1 MATQT
6 QTVLETPVSA
16 LTPAASNKDLLIRTQ
31 QVTPAQESTSSVA
44 ESSGSDSDSNNRN
57 ASLLQKVAVTF
68 QLSGINFAAS
78 ATNGLIVIG
87 LPRIT
92 SDLSLPESL
101 AFWPHSVSSL
111 ATAST
116 LLLAGSIADIIGPR
130 SIDLLGTLA
139 MGALLI
145 GCGFVRT
152 GEELVALRAVH
163 GITLAMHLSSSV
175 SLVTKILPRGRPRN
189 VAFSCLGLSQ
199 PLGFSVG
206 LVLGGVFVD
215 TIGWRAGWYIYGG
228 LTLLLAALGI
238 FTLPK
243 EKYSRTWAETFKD
256 AREKVDWVG
265 ALLSSAFMALLS
277 YFLA

>member
-1 MATQT
+1 MLAVLKPRSEVPLTSNNVQFSSSSQLSPTPQT
-6 QTVLETPVSA
+6 SDSVA
-16 LTPAASNKDLLIRTQ
+16 G
-31 QVTPAQESTSSVA
+31 SVA
-44 ESSGSDSDSNNRN
+44 ESGDSMVGTSS
-57 ASLLQKVAVTF
+57 ASLLKIVIVIF

-78 ATNGLIVIG
+78 ASTGLIVVG
-87 LPRIT
+87 LPRIS

-111 ATAST
+111 ATASS
-116 LLLAGSIADIIGPR
+116 LLLAGSAADIIGPR
-130 SIDLLGTLA
+130 GVDLVGTIA
-139 MGALLI
+139 MGAFML

-152 GEELVALRAVH
+152 GEQLVGMRAVH
-163 GITLAMHLSSSV
+163 GVVLAMHLASSV
-175 SLVTKILPRGRPRN
+175 ALVTKILPRGRSRN

-199 PLGFSVG
+199 PLGFSAG

-228 LTLLLAALGI
+228 MTLLLASLGV

-243 EKYSRTWAETFKD
+243 GTSSGTWSEVVVA
-256 AREKVDWVG
+256 ARDKIDWVG
-265 ALLSSAFMALLS
+265 ALLASAFMALLS